1 MGLFSKK
8 PKKRKEP
15 ELGEQRGMSFGRG
28 ELDSLRPFVMPPDRL
43 PPGVAEG
50 APVALPGLVM
60 ATALFAGGRLD
71 FVPVSSMSEL
81 GGTEAVWVRAMR
93 NVENLDSLRVVREL
107 CDATREDTELV
118 TLMGDDPFVASR
130 VAVLDWLVGQV
141 HGAPPGYGVMV
152 AVPSWHTLILHVVR
166 GTGVLTAVETMALA
180 AGHWFQTAEDNRG
193 VSPDVYFVAPDRRAQ
208 RIAYPDADGKV
219 VIDTTGLMGD
229 MLFGPAPH
237 GLGLKG

>member
-8 PKKRKEP
+8 GKQPEP
-15 ELGEQRGMSFGRG
+15 GEQREMSFGRG

-50 APVALPGLVM
+50 APAALPGLVM
-60 ATALFAGGRLD
+60 ATALFTGGRLD
-71 FVPVSSMSEL
+71 FVPVSSMNEL
-81 GGTEAVWVRAMR
+81 GGTEAVWLRAMH
-93 NVENLDSLRVVREL
+93 NVENLDGLRVVREA
-107 CDATREDTELV
+107 CDAAREDTELV
-118 TLMGDDPFVASR
+118 TLSGNDPFVASR

-141 HGAPPGYGVMV
+141 HGAPPGYGVIV

-166 GTGVLTAVETMALA
+166 GMGVLTAVETMALA
-180 AGHWFQTAEDNRG
+180 AGHWFRTAQGDQG
-193 VSPDVYFVAPDRRAQ
+193 VSPHVYFVAPDHRTQ

-219 VIDTTGLMGD
+219 IIDTTGLMGE

-237 GLGLKG
+237 GLGLKK